1 MDTPDRR
8 LVTNARLR
16 QQISDLQAS
25 HRRMKETADLLDQQ
39 TLDLARTAVL
49 VKLPQSELEK
59 ENIGQ
64 LLQLQKETLE
74 AVKLQ
79 MLGPR
84 KIAPSNPLIDEEEM
98 AALLRLSQ

>member
-16 QQISDLQAS
+16 QQINDLQANL
-25 HRRMKETADLLDQQ
+25 RRMKETADLLDQQ
-39 TLDLARTAVL
+39 TLDLARSAVL
-49 VKLPQSELEK
+49 VKLPHSELEK

-64 LLQLQKETLE
+64 LLRLQKETLE

-84 KIAPSNPLIDEEEM
+84 KLASSKPLIGEEEM